1 MHHMLVIFQ
10 RRFLDKVKQLLV
22 FFVVYVVVD
31 LRQLHLF
38 SSFRVVVTETNSKS
52 ENVQN
57 ANCAAFAGV
66 AVAVTVTVA
75 ALELQVALN
84 FPSLARLA
92 LREGDFKR
100 GYQVSRA

>member
-1 MHHMLVIFQ
+1 ML
-10 RRFLDKVKQLLV
+10 L
-22 FFVVYVVVD
+22 
-31 LRQLHLF
+31 
-38 SSFRVVVTETNSKS
+38 VVTETNSKS

-57 ANCAAFAGV
+57 VACAAFVSV
-66 AVAVTVTVA
+66 AVAAAAAVTVA

-100 GYQVSRA
+100 GYRRRDIKNNM